1 MTPFALPTMPPGT
14 PRWADLH
21 THTLFS
27 DGVDTPQRLVELA
40 HAAGLSVLALTD
52 HDETGGIAQ
61 VEAAAAPHGMTII
74 PGIEMSA
81 STEDVEVH
89 ILGYY
94 FDRNEPGLRRHL
106 AEQKAR
112 RIERVKEMVR
122 RLQRVGLAIEAE
134 EVFALAGKDGTVGRP
149 HVAQALV
156 QRGHVATRA
165 EAFDRYLGPD
175 GPGFVPGSPLPPRQI
190 IEVLR
195 GAGGVPVLAHPVYL
209 KRDDL
214 IPKLVDDGMAGL
226 EVYHP
231 GHAPDLIA
239 KYDRLADTLHVLKT
253 GGSDYHGTAKEGAPL
268 GAVRIPVALVET
280 LQAWHRA
287 HQPTRAS

>member
-1 MTPFALPTMPPGT
+1 MTPSALPTTPPGT

-81 STEDVEVH
+81 STEDGGVH
-89 ILGYY
+89 ILGYS

-112 RIERVKEMVR
+112 RIERVKEIVR
-122 RLQRVGLAIEAE
+122 RLQRVGLAIEAGGG
-134 EVFALAGKDGTVGRP
+134 FAPAGKDGTVGRP

-165 EAFDRYLGPD
+165 EAFDPYLGPD
-175 GPGFVPGSPLPPRQI
+175 GPGFVPGSPLPPR
-190 IEVLR
+190 R
-195 GAGGVPVLAHPVYL
+195 
-209 KRDDL
+209 
-214 IPKLVDDGMAGL
+214 
-226 EVYHP
+226 
-231 GHAPDLIA
+231 
-239 KYDRLADTLHVLKT
+239 
-253 GGSDYHGTAKEGAPL
+253 
-268 GAVRIPVALVET
+268 
-280 LQAWHRA
+280 
-287 HQPTRAS
+287 